1 MSGIVIRV
9 ESTEIDAQYSSSSL
23 SPMAMAALLG
33 DVWVFDWGGL
43 WGVLSAVSSPS
54 VASSAASSADSPFL
68 ETDTIYY

>member
-43 WGVLSAVSSPS
+43 SAVLSAVSSVVSSP
-54 VASSAASSADSPFL
+54 SAASSANSPFL
-68 ETDTIYY
+68 ETDTRY